1 MHLSFKEWFEVE
13 LQKDILKEDAMGQI
27 DQLGKKF
34 WQGLVNAVTGTVGKL
49 FGKDSSQPPP
59 PPTPPKAPGVTP
71 ETPAEK
77 AANDKKATAFADK
90 VTGILLPKISD
101 AAKKATPNPQTP
113 PAK

>member
-34 WQGLVNAVTGTVGKL
+34 WQGLVKAITGTVGKI

-59 PPTPPKAPGVTP
+59 KPTPAPAPGTVTKK
-71 ETPAEK
+71 TPAQIAQDKQTAQDMGKEIAATVVPLVSK
-77 AANDKKATAFADK
+77 AA
-90 VTGILLPKISD
+90 
-101 AAKKATPNPQTP
+101 TP
-113 PAK
+113 PNSPIGPK

>member
-34 WQGLVNAVTGTVGKL
+34 WQGLVNAITGTVGKI

-59 PPTPPKAPGVTP
+59 KPTPAPAPGTVTKK
-71 ETPAEK
+71 TPAEESK
-77 AANDKKATAFADK
+77 DKETVKKMGDQLTNQLVPAITSAMKSNNTQPTAK
-90 VTGILLPKISD
+90 P
-101 AAKKATPNPQTP
+101 
-113 PAK
+113 

>member
-1 MHLSFKEWFEVE
+1 MQLSFKEWFEVE

-71 ETPAEK
+71 KTPAEK
-77 AANDKKATAFADK
+77 AADDKNAKMIADK
-90 VTGILLPKISD
+90 I
-101 AAKKATPNPQTP
+101 AATVVPLVSKAATPPNSPQV
-113 PAK
+113 K